1 MSFYTGTQS
10 EVLYSMITPVTTTVS
25 GTTQV
30 LLSAAA
36 AAPRAIIPAQFFG
49 YQNTARTLFISA
61 RGTQTTSAATAP
73 TWTMTLGFDTT
84 PATAANTT
92 TIAPVLTPTGSI
104 TGMGWQFDAWV
115 VCTAVSG
122 TATAFQINGR
132 YELSTAATGTVVT
145 APQVNY
151 FNNSFTTYSAEV
163 QQFVEL
169 FGTWGTN
176 TAGNSIILKQFLV
189 LGMN

>member
-10 EVLYSMITPVTTTVS
+10 EVLYSLVTPVTTNVS

-30 LLSAAA
+30 LISAGSG
-36 AAPRAIIPAQFFG
+36 APRAIVPAQFFS
-49 YQNTARTLFISA
+49 YQNIGRTLFISA

-84 PATAANTT
+84 AQTAANTT
-92 TIAPVLTPTGSI
+92 TIAPVLTPTGGI

-115 VCTAVSG
+115 VCSAVSS
-122 TATAFQINGR
+122 TTTTLQLNGR

-151 FNNSFTTYSAEV
+151 FNNQLTAYNSEV
-163 QQFVEL
+163 QTFVEL

-176 TAGNSIILKQFLV
+176 TAGNSIIVKEYLV